1 MKIAWTGKNV
11 LIGFRGTGKSIIG
24 KKLASSL
31 GVEYVSTDDLIR
43 QHFNLSITEI
53 IEQYGWTLF
62 RKKESEIIKSLK
74 SKDNV
79 VIDTGG
85 GSILNNANRKNLK
98 QNAIVI
104 QLTAYKKD
112 IYERITIGDDR
123 PVLTSATYSKKVSM
137 KREIAEL
144 IESRKELY
152 NSISDITINTSK
164 NDIKK
169 TIRIIFKHIKGL
181 V

>member
-1 MKIAWTGKNV
+1 MKIVWTGKIV
-11 LIGFRGTGKSIIG
+11 LIGFRGTGKSTVG
-24 KKLASSL
+24 KKLASLL

-53 IEQYGWTLF
+53 IEKYGWDIF

-74 SKDNV
+74 SKNNV

-85 GSILNNANRKNLK
+85 GSILNSANRKNLK
-98 QNAIVI
+98 QNAIVV
-104 QLTAYKKD
+104 QFTAYKKD
-112 IYERITIGDDR
+112 IYARITIGDDR
-123 PVLTSATYSKKVSM
+123 PILTSVTYSKNVSM
-137 KREIAEL
+137 KREISEL

-164 NDIKK
+164 NDINK
-169 TIRIIFKHIKGL
+169 TVNVILKYIKGL